1 MLPAQTLERNET
13 KLVGYAVT
21 APLMQDMEN
30 GIIGTMREKLLS
42 KRHRIDNQIEAG
54 GLYLVQAYP
63 DVEWT
68 PESEVPF
75 LSIVAVEVCSFASV
89 PEGFVQHAIPLATMC
104 WSRIRDPQGLILL
117 AEHHFQENKA
127 PRGL

>member
-21 APLMQDMEN
+21 ASLMQDMEN
-30 GIIGTMREKLLS
+30 GIVGTMREKLLS

-54 GLYLVQAYP
+54 ELYLVQAYP

-89 PEGFVQHAIPLATMC
+89 PEGFVQHAIPAGNYVLVTHKGPVGSYSSYGA
-104 WSRIRDPQGLILL
+104 SSIR
-117 AEHHFQENKA
+117 E
-127 PRGL
+127 